1 MMTPRRTRRGA
12 QGLLA
17 AAGAYAL
24 IWLAISPGAAS
35 PQAAPEIASAIG
47 SITEASVRAHLAVLA
62 HDQLRGRDTPSE
74 GLETAATYIAEL
86 HTSYGLEPAGPG
98 GSFMQRYPLGL
109 MGPDPASASIRL
121 HGPGGTT
128 EPRVGRDAF
137 FDGGSEER
145 VEGPLTFANMEL
157 AGAAE
162 PGSLAGA
169 IAVFELPGGWDPSL
183 WSTSLRQAA
192 YARAAGALAIVHILD
207 SGFPSSVVGQ
217 LGSALAQPR
226 WRLGGDAFLPRIF
239 VRRRAFEDVI
249 PEGER
254 PWNEASENAA
264 GPGSLA
270 PVPGTRLEAEL
281 PLNIVS
287 IGDPPNVVAELPGRD
302 PVLRDEYIVLTA
314 HFDHV
319 GVGQAVDGDS
329 IYNGADDNGSGTTV
343 LLEVSRVLGSLP
355 RELRPRRSVLF
366 LHVSGE
372 EKGLLGS
379 EWWVD
384 HPTRPIGNAVA
395 NINMDMVGG
404 NTHPDTIA
412 VLGREYSSLGPLLM
426 KVNGERP
433 ELGLTTVPDMWPQ
446 EALFF
451 RSDQFNFM
459 REEIPSLFLFAGF
472 HECYH
477 RPCDEL
483 DFVSF
488 RKISRVARLTAHTVL
503 EIGNRDER
511 PEWTPDGLTEV
522 RRTTGRG
529 AARP

>member
-1 MMTPRRTRRGA
+1 MAKPRRTGRGARRG
-12 QGLLA
+12 LT
-17 AAGAYAL
+17 AAGSWAL
-24 IWLAISPGAAS
+24 AWLVSSPGAA
-35 PQAAPEIASAIG
+35 AAQVATPEVASAIE
-47 SITEASVRAHLAVLA
+47 SITEASVRAHLAILA

-74 GLETAATYIAEL
+74 GLETAARYIAEL
-86 HTSYGLEPAGPG
+86 HRSYGLEPAGPD

-109 MGPDPASASIRL
+109 MAPDPTGASVRF

-128 EPRVGRDAF
+128 EPRVGREVF
-137 FDGGSEER
+137 FDGGSEGR
-145 VEGPLTFANMEL
+145 VEGPLTFVNVEL
-157 AGAAE
+157 PAAAE

-169 IAVFELPGGWDPSL
+169 VAVFELRGGWDPDL
-183 WSTSLRQAA
+183 WATSLRQAA
-192 YARAAGALAIVHILD
+192 YARAAGASAIVHILD

-217 LGSALAQPR
+217 LGAGLAQPR
-226 WRLGGDAFLPRIF
+226 WRLGGDAFLPRVF
-239 VRRRAFEDVI
+239 VRRRALEEVI
-249 PEGER
+249 PEDER
-254 PWNEASENAA
+254 PWSEDSENTA

-270 PVPGTRLEAEL
+270 SVPETRLDADL
-281 PLNIVS
+281 PLGIVS
-287 IGDPPNVVAELPGRD
+287 LGDPPNVVAELPGRD
-302 PVLRDEYIVLTA
+302 PALRDEYIVLSA

-329 IYNGADDNGSGTTV
+329 IYNGADDNGSGTTA
-343 LLEVSRVLGSLP
+343 LLEVGRALGSLP
-355 RELRPRRSVLF
+355 PELRPRRSVLF

-384 HPTRPIGNAVA
+384 HPTRPIGNIVA

-426 KVNGERP
+426 EVNREQP
-433 ELGLTTVPDMWPQ
+433 QLGLTTVPDMWPQ

-483 DFVSF
+483 EFVSTG
-488 RKISRVARLTAHTVL
+488 KISRVARLTAHTIL
-503 EIGNRDER
+503 EIGNRDGR
-511 PEWTPDGLTEV
+511 PEWTPSGLTEV
-522 RRTTGRG
+522 RRMTGG
-529 AARP
+529 GG